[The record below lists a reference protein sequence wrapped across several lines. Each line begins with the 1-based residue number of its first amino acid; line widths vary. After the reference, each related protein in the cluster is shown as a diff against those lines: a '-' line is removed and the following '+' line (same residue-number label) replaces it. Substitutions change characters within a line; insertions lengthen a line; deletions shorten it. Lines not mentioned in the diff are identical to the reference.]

1 MSKDKR
7 TAPTLSKT
15 PAPASIETEMPEE
28 VEPQQPDSAEVTP
41 TWFSNTYGAE
51 DSSDLVERY
60 RTSRAQDPIFETPSP
75 EAYEAYRRRL
85 EERFQSAKRM
95 ASGPVPAFSTMDD
108 SPQKR
113 RKVNSADDE
122 GSKRFKDWQKKMN
135 SRNGQREPQEGP
147 ARLSPLRIASFFVAA
162 CTIGGLAGFGSAN
175 MDLVRSGTSAIA
187 SAASSGMAI
196 AATYLPDWKNEPAP
210 MDNNGGSTGGS
221 TVLTKKPV
229 KIARVDVND
238 ASGVLNNPIPL
249 DLAAIP
255 AEDEAP
261 LALKITG
268 LPDDAYLTQGTEIAN
283 GEWMLKP
290 GEIEGVK
297 LVVPQAETP
306 QLDLAVAAVEEKT
319 GTQAAPPREMT
330 VELDLNSLK
339 VLPASAPPEAQS
351 GTLPPLPQAIPLPQ
365 EVENS
370 EAQAFL
376 NKGETL
382 LKTGDLVSARQFF
395 IKAHGL
401 GLVDAAYGVGQCY
414 DPAVYAAMNVHGLK
428 PDAAKARGWY
438 EKAAAA
444 GHEKAKAALQ
454 ILNASLEP

>member
-7 TAPTLSKT
+7 TSPPLPKSKAPEEL
-15 PAPASIETEMPEE
+15 ETDMPETT
-28 VEPQQPDSAEVTP
+28 QPHLPDAGDVTP
-41 TWFSNTYGAE
+41 TWFSNTYGTDGGE
-51 DSSDLVERY
+51 DLANRY
-60 RTSRAQDPIFETPSP
+60 RTSRTQDPIFETPSP

-95 ASGPVPAFSTMDD
+95 ASGPVPPFSNMDD
-108 SPQKR
+108 GPQKR
-113 RKVNSADDE
+113 HKVSSAEDE

-147 ARLSPLRIASFFVAA
+147 ARLSPLRIAGFFVAA

-175 MDLVRSGTSAIA
+175 MDLVRSSTSAVA
-187 SAASSGMAI
+187 SAASSGVAI
-196 AATYLPDWKNEPAP
+196 AAAYLPDWKNESATGGS
-210 MDNNGGSTGGS
+210 NGGGSTI
-221 TVLTKKPV
+221 LNKKPV

-339 VLPASAPPEAQS
+339 VLPANAPPEAQS

-370 EAQAFL
+370 DAKTFL
-376 NKGETL
+376 SKGEAL

-395 IKAHGL
+395 LKAHGL
-401 GLVDAAYGVGQCY
+401 GLAEAAYGVGQCY
-414 DPAVYAAMNVHGLK
+414 DPAVYTAMNVHGLK
-428 PDAAKARGWY
+428 PDAAKARDWY

-454 ILNASLEP
+454 ALDTAAAQ

>member
-1 MSKDKR
+1 MSKEKR
-7 TAPTLSKT
+7 TPPTPSK
-15 PAPASIETEMPEE
+15 PSSPDPDETAMQEA
-28 VEPQQPDSAEVTP
+28 VEPGHLTEGEVTP
-41 TWFSNTYGAE
+41 TWFSSTYTEE
-51 DSSDLVERY
+51 DSNDLVERY
-60 RTSRAQDPIFETPSP
+60 RSSRAQDPVFETPSP

-95 ASGPVPAFSTMDD
+95 AAGPVPAFSTMDEV
-108 SPQKR
+108 PQR
-113 RKVNSADDE
+113 RHAVNAAEDE
-122 GSKRFKDWQKKMN
+122 GSKRFKDWQRKMN
-135 SRNGQREPQEGP
+135 KRNGQREPQEGP
-147 ARLSPLRIASFFVAA
+147 ARLSPLRIAGFFAAA
-162 CTIGGLAGFGSAN
+162 CAIGGLAGFGSAN
-175 MDLVRSGTSAIA
+175 MDLVRSSTSAIA
-187 SAASSGMAI
+187 SAASSG
-196 AATYLPDWKNEPAP
+196 AATVMAYMPEWKEEPAT
-210 MDNNGGSTGGS
+210 GGSSGGS

-238 ASGVLNNPIPL
+238 ASGALNNPIPL

-255 AEDEAP
+255 AENDAP

-268 LPDDAYLTQGTEIAN
+268 LPGDAYLTQGTEIAD

-330 VELDLNSLK
+330 VELDLNALK
-339 VLPASAPPEAQS
+339 VLPANAPPEVQS

-370 EAQAFL
+370 EAQTLFS
-376 NKGETL
+376 KGEAL

-395 IKAHGL
+395 MKAHGL
-401 GLVDAAYGVGQCY
+401 GLADAAFGVGQCY
-414 DPAVYAAMNVHGLK
+414 DPAVYAAMNVHGLQ
-428 PDAAKARGWY
+428 PDAAKARQWY

-454 ILNASLEP
+454 AIAATAAQ